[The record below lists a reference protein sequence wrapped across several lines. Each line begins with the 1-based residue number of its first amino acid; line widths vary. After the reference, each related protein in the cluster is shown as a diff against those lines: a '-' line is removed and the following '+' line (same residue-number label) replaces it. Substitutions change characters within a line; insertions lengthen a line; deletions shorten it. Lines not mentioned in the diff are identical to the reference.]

1 MIKVFVH
8 ISKAIVGFVAALL
21 FASCN
26 FGGKSVDGSGNI
38 TTQTRTVSG
47 DYTIVSAATGLEV
60 YVVQGN
66 KPSIVVEADDN
77 LQQYIK
83 TEVEGNELR
92 IYADV
97 SINKAGAKR
106 VTVTLPKIEG
116 LEASSASILK
126 SKTVIKG
133 DDIVFSANS
142 GASVEVGVDAKTV
155 NCEASSNGTLKV
167 SGRTTDL
174 NTISSSGASVNAAG
188 LTAEDAKSEASS
200 GGSATVNVT
209 GKLDAEASSGGSISY
224 SNNPKTI
231 KSNATSG
238 GSVSKQ

>member
-1 MIKVFVH
+1 MIKVIVH

-21 FASCN
+21 FASCS
-26 FGGKSVDGSGNI
+26 FGGKSVDGSGKV

-66 KPSIVVEADDN
+66 TASIIVEADDN

-97 SINKAGAKR
+97 NIDNAGAKR
-106 VTVTLPKIEG
+106 ITVTLPKIEG
-116 LEASSASILK
+116 LEASSAAILK

-133 DDIVFSANS
+133 NDIDLSANS

-167 SGRTTDL
+167 SGRTTNLD
-174 NTISSSGASVNAAG
+174 TASSSGGSINATA
-188 LTAEDAKSEASS
+188 LTAEDAETEASS

-209 GKLDAEASSGGSISY
+209 GKLTADASSGGSITY
-224 SNNPKTI
+224 TNNPKTI

-238 GSVSKQ
+238 GSVNKE